1 MLSLKKIFL
10 LLFLL
15 LSCRDKIYEKGNI
28 LLISLDDL
36 RADSLGCYGYKRNTS
51 PFMDYISTQGILYEN
66 AYVVT
71 HGTFSSHSSILTG
84 LYQESLYCQSTG
96 IEYKVNER
104 VPMVQEYLKRAG
116 YFTIG
121 VTDGGLLSKAYGFQK
136 GFDIYDDQGNGIEKG
151 TEKIINY
158 LKQNENKG
166 PFFVFYHTYDIHS
179 PYSPPPLY
187 DKIFGDFKSN
197 INPTNEELLK
207 YAHTA
212 WKDLSEEDLKFLK
225 ARYDGSIRY
234 VDDHLLKFFQKL
246 EEFGFFKKYIL
257 ILTSDHGEEF
267 GEHGGLLHRDLLYEE
282 IIHIPLIITGT
293 GISKGKRISHLASH
307 IDILPT
313 LLKVAGIKKM
323 DFHPGMDLFNI
334 KMRKFIFCQYE
345 KRRYAIRTEKFKF
358 ILNGNGKMELYNL
371 LKDPQEKENLSEKN
385 SKFCK
390 KLKKE
395 LQTFKKG
402 LPDLCSKDI
411 ERANL
416 SKEDI
421 EKLKSLGYIK

>member
-1 MLSLKKIFL
+1 MLSLKKLFLL

-15 LSCRDKIYEKGNI
+15 SCRGKTYEKGNI

-51 PFMDYISTQGILYEN
+51 PFIDYISTQGILYEN

-71 HGTFSSHSSILTG
+71 YGTFSSHSSILTG
-84 LYQESLYCQSTG
+84 LYQGSLYCQSTG
-96 IEYKVNER
+96 IEYKINEV

-151 TEKIINY
+151 TEKVINY

-166 PFFVFYHTYDIHS
+166 PFFIFYHTYDIHS
-179 PYSPPPLY
+179 PYNPPPPY

-197 INPTNEELLK
+197 INPINEELLK

-234 VDDHLLKFFQKL
+234 VDENLLKFFQKL
-246 EEFGFFKKYIL
+246 QELEFFKNYFL

-267 GEHGGLLHRDLLYEE
+267 GEHGGLLHRDFLYEE
-282 IIHIPLIITGT
+282 LIHIPLIITGT
-293 GISKGKRISHLASH
+293 GISKGKRINPLASH

-313 LLKVAGIKKM
+313 LLKFAGITKM
-323 DFHPGMDLFNI
+323 NFHPGMDLLKI
-334 KMRKFIFCQYE
+334 KKRKFIFCQYE
-345 KRRYAIRTEKFKF
+345 ERRYVLRTEKFKF
-358 ILNGNGKMELYNL
+358 ILNAKGNMELYNL
-371 LKDPQEKENLSEKN
+371 IKDPREKDNLSEKN
-385 SKFCK
+385 PKICK
-390 KLKKE
+390 KIKKQLE
-395 LQTFKKG
+395 KFRKG
-402 LPDLCSKDI
+402 LPDFCSPAQAK
-411 ERANL
+411 ANL